1 MSLRLHKWKSGN
13 WAEQQA
19 ALELPAKPY
28 LISCLERLG
37 KYAEREASGPYKG
50 KPNLVTGD
58 WNRFWNAAHNGRAA
72 LWSQTF
78 FCVCCFSLD
87 WRFTLQEPPSVQLVF
102 RGWRWSER

>member
-1 MSLRLHKWKSGN
+1 MATGGGGGLSHKVSACGEN
-13 WAEQQA
+13 QA

-28 LISCLERLG
+28 LISCLDRWG
-37 KYAEREASGPYKG
+37 KHAERGASIPYKG

-78 FCVCCFSLD
+78 FRLI
-87 WRFTLQEPPSVQLVF
+87 E
-102 RGWRWSER
+102 